1 MGGFEEEDTK
11 DKKKV
16 SDSEDKCCELPVLL
30 SGLWQRHSSCILKI
44 CFFQFTFIYLETAF
58 HLMVFGEISN
68 YILLPVL
75 TALPVGA
82 MLALIT
88 GLFDKKVNL
97 VLMWSFTASFCL
109 LFCVQLVYHDIFKA
123 FLSFYSVGAVGTDA
137 LEFGNQILSATAD
150 NFFGILLL
158 LLPLPVLGFL
168 LKGIMKADRDST
180 YLQAAMLGSGIFGYI
195 LFLLVLP
202 LYGKGSY
209 SPYDLYFNTWVQE
222 IGTEQLGMLTYAR
235 FDAEQLI
242 FRKNNSL
249 DDRLVL
255 ETVSSEKEPAPEAP
269 VKERP
274 AKNPV
279 SGRKAVKA
287 TVTAAAATPIPIPID
302 TSPNVLDIDFNTLA
316 GKESN
321 KTVRKLHEYF
331 ASVTPTNK
339 NKYTGL
345 FEGYNLI
352 MLTAEGFSPYAVDEK
367 VTPTLYKLVHEGF
380 VFNNFYTPLWWAST
394 SDGEYVACTSL
405 IPKVGV
411 TSFYVSGSNAMPFA
425 LGTQFGKLGYGCRA
439 YHDHTYTYYKRHI
452 SHPNMG
458 YVYKG
463 VGNGLKLT
471 DCWPESDLE
480 MMEVTIPE
488 YIDDQPFHTYYMT
501 VSGHMNY
508 TFFGNSMS
516 SKNKEAVE
524 DLPYSQEARAYIA
537 CNVELDRALEKLIR
551 ELRDHGIA
559 DRTVIA
565 LSADHYPYGL
575 AKEKIDELAGHEVE
589 ENFELYRNHFIL
601 WSDSIKDP
609 IVIDKVCSSLDIMP
623 TLSNLFGLEFDS
635 RLFMGR
641 DILSD
646 AAPLVIFSNR
656 SFINDKVMYNSVTKE
671 TVNLTGGEL
680 PEDYIRTMNQIVD
693 NKFLISESILE
704 EDYYRDIQDEIE

>member
-30 SGLWQRHSSCILKI
+30 SGLWQRHSSCILKL

-458 YVYKG
+458 YLYKG

-488 YIDDQPFHTYYMT
+488 YIDEQPFHTYYMT

-671 TVNLTGGEL
+671 TINLTKEEL

>member
-11 DKKKV
+11 DRKKV
-16 SDSEDKCCELPVLL
+16 SDSEDKCRELPVLL

-58 HLMVFGEISN
+58 HLMVFGAISS

-75 TALPVGA
+75 AALPVGA

-137 LEFGNQILSATAD
+137 LEFGEQILSATAD

-158 LLPLPVLGFL
+158 LLPLPALGFL
-168 LKGIMKADRDST
+168 LKGVMKVDRDST
-180 YLQAAMLGSGIFGYI
+180 YRQAVMLGSGIFGYI
-195 LFLLVLP
+195 LFLLILP

-209 SPYDLYFNTWVQE
+209 SPYDLYFHTWVQE

-255 ETVSSEKEPAPEAP
+255 ETVSSEEKLEPEVP

-274 AKNPV
+274 VNNPV
-279 SGRKAVKA
+279 SGRETVKA
-287 TVTAAAATPIPIPID
+287 TVTATPTPIPTD

-321 KTVRKLHEYF
+321 KTIRKLHEYF

-458 YVYKG
+458 YLYKG

-508 TFFGNSMS
+508 TFLGNSMS
-516 SKNKEAVE
+516 SKNKEVVE

-671 TVNLTGGEL
+671 TINLTKEEL